1 MPDPNAEDRIPSAL
15 LKRLAWLWLA
25 FCLVK
30 IGTAVLLEHNEQGV
44 PFWQPLLWEG
54 SSLLVVTLLVLVQI
68 RLLAIPRYLH
78 TQPWRWL
85 RRQLSFLPVF
95 CLLFVPATYGLRH
108 AVYALFGEVYQHA
121 GWLQIYVYESLTLSL
136 FYLLWLGVVFGLAT
150 REHLLAERIHAQETA
165 LALREAQLVLLRQQ
179 LQPHFLF
186 NALNLISA
194 QMYENVPRADA
205 LLHKLASF
213 LRQTAAQATK
223 STHALADE
231 LAILRDYV
239 DVMAARFEERVEIEW
254 QIADELPDCEL
265 PLMICQPLLENAFKH
280 GVEPLAGTTH
290 LTLRVFPASVGRLIM
305 EVEQDRGH
313 CHEGQNDKG
322 QGLANVR
329 RRLAAHY
336 GDAARLQLRNRLPEG
351 VCATLSIPCAS

>member
-1 MPDPNAEDRIPSAL
+1 MPDLNAEDRIPSAL

-25 FCLVK
+25 FCVIK
-30 IGTAVLLEHNEQGV
+30 IGSAVLLEHSEQGV
-44 PFWQPLLWEG
+44 AFWKPLLWES

-85 RRQLSFLPVF
+85 RRQLSFLPVL
-95 CLLFVPATYGLRH
+95 CLFFVPATYGLRH

-121 GWLQIYVYESLTLSL
+121 GWLLVFVYESVTLSL

-186 NALNLISA
+186 NALNLISVT
-194 QMYENVPRADA
+194 MYENVPRADA
-205 LLHKLASF
+205 LLRKLAGL

-223 STHALADE
+223 ATHPLADE
-231 LAILRDYV
+231 LTILRDYA
-239 DVMAARFEERVEIEW
+239 DIMAARFEDRVEINW
-254 QIADELPDCEL
+254 QIADDLPAVEV
-265 PLMICQPLLENAFKH
+265 PSMIAQPLLENAFKH
-280 GVEPLAGTTH
+280 GVEPLTGKTH
-290 LTLRVFPASVGRLIM
+290 LTLRVSRPSTERLVL

-313 CHEGQNDKG
+313 CSEDQDEKG

-336 GDAARLQLRNRLPEG
+336 GETASLQLVNRQPEG
-351 VCATLSIPCAS
+351 VCATLSLPCAS